1 MEYQKHF
8 FSGGTPRTITI
19 ALPSDDLT
27 VKYPA
32 VILCHGH
39 SRHKNDGLDALSQV
53 LTGAGF
59 VTARFDF
66 RGCCDG
72 HDQRYILNCAT
83 DWPEDLMNAISY
95 IGTLPFIDK
104 DRIGAAGISMGAAT
118 SVYVSGMD
126 DRIKST
132 VSMGGIGDCFTWMR
146 GVWEKS
152 GGRFDDFLARLDRDR
167 ELTAVTGHSQV
178 IHSLDMYNGTEEDK
192 RNLLIEGFLNS
203 DVNTY
208 VTLASLRNMLYYRPL
223 EKCPHIRN
231 PIFFAHGGD
240 DLVVPVEQSRRMYEA
255 VASGRK
261 QFKEYP
267 GVEHNIPMDPNRM
280 LVFEDMKQWFTE
292 TL

>member
-1 MEYQKHF
+1 M
-8 FSGGTPRTITI
+8 
-19 ALPSDDLT
+19 
-27 VKYPA
+27 
-32 VILCHGH
+32 
-39 SRHKNDGLDALSQV
+39 
-53 LTGAGF
+53 
-59 VTARFDF
+59 
-66 RGCCDG
+66 
-72 HDQRYILNCAT
+72 
-83 DWPEDLMNAISY
+83 
-95 IGTLPFIDK
+95 
-104 DRIGAAGISMGAAT
+104 
-118 SVYVSGMD
+118 
-126 DRIKST
+126 
-132 VSMGGIGDCFTWMR
+132 
-146 GVWEKS
+146 
-152 GGRFDDFLARLDRDR
+152 
-167 ELTAVTGHSQV
+167 TGHSQV

-231 PIFFAHGGD
+231 PIFFAHGGE